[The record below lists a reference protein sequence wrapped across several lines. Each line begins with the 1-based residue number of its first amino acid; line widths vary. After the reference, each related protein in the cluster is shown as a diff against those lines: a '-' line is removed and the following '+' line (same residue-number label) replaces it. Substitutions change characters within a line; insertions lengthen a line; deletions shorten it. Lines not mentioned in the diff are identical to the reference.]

1 MKKVV
6 IVLLGMVLISCL
18 FISEVN
24 SQSTVE
30 KVVSKITDAATAK
43 TPTLH
48 CRCKKGGCYG
58 GNALSFRANCRSFS
72 DGLGDCTKS
81 PNCPGKN

>member
-6 IVLLGMVLISCL
+6 IILLGVLFISCL
-18 FISEVN
+18 FVSEVN

-30 KVVSKITDAATAK
+30 KVVDKVTNAVTAK
-43 TPTLH
+43 DAILH

-58 GNALSFRANCRSFS
+58 GNALSFRANCTNFEH
-72 DGLGDCTKS
+72 GEGDCTKS
-81 PNCPGKN
+81 NNCPK